1 MGAPGSGKGTY
12 GKRLAKDL
20 NVPYVETGAIIRS
33 ILKDDKDSELK
44 SQIKTTVEK
53 GELISDQLAFSLIKT
68 NLEKVVKQYISE
80 QGYCGGYIMDGFPR
94 NIYQFEM
101 IQTM

>member
-1 MGAPGSGKGTY
+1 MGAPGSRKGTY

-20 NVPYVETGAIIRS
+20 NVPYIETGAIIRS

-44 SQIKTTVEK
+44 STIKATVES

-68 NLEKVVKQYISE
+68 NLENVVKNQIASD
-80 QGYCGGYIMDGFPR
+80 GYCGG
-94 NIYQFEM
+94 
-101 IQTM
+101 